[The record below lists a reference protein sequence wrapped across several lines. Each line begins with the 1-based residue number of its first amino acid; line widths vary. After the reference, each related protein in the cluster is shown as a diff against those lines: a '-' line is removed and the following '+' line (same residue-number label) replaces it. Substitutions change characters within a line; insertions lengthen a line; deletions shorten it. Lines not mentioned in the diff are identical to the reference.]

1 MRRFITMVDTFYDKR
16 VRLIISAD
24 APMDELFV
32 PNGRVHGSD
41 SAVSGAGLSD
51 QRGDLI
57 GTAQYVP
64 NAGDEVFAF
73 ERTLSRLREMS
84 SHEYLIR
91 SVRSHERSGGCATEL
106 LLFETDS
113 VLGRAEALELFRSF
127 DVDGSGMLDVAEVRL
142 LLQEV
147 AERRKGHRHV
157 PEEEVQAA
165 FSLLDADGDGSVSQY
180 EFLEVFT
187 GATLGNVNVLQF
199 GGGALPAGAQPPK
212 RSPRTGRVSRAAEP
226 SEGW

>member
-113 VLGRAEALELFRSF
+113 VLGRAEALEHSRS
-127 DVDGSGMLDVAEVRL
+127 
-142 LLQEV
+142 Q
-147 AERRKGHRHV
+147 
-157 PEEEVQAA
+157 QAA
-165 FSLLDADGDGSVSQY
+165 RGKSPCWHP
-180 EFLEVFT
+180 
-187 GATLGNVNVLQF
+187 
-199 GGGALPAGAQPPK
+199 GGAQLLCRQGRLAGWF
-212 RSPRTGRVSRAAEP
+212 RR
-226 SEGW
+226 